1 MLELP
6 LVEPM
11 HAMGDLKKLQTL
23 TIFGSHVTFLEYP
36 ESNLKIAHWRQVE
49 RFLYGNLYVKEIFM
63 LLPR

>member
-36 ESNLKIAHWRQVE
+36 ESNLKIAH
-49 RFLYGNLYVKEIFM
+49 
-63 LLPR
+63 